1 MESLLFK
8 GGIEMSLTYQNI
20 LVAVD
25 GSNEADLAFKRAIQ
39 VAINNNGSQMYI
51 VHVIDTRIFAVYESY
66 NRDFAER
73 ANEMATEKLKGYEQ
87 RAIEAGVKKVET
99 IIEYGSPKDI
109 IARDIP
115 KTKQIDLI
123 ICGVTGRGGVERF
136 IMGSVSEAIVRSAK
150 CDVLVVRTLL

>member
-1 MESLLFK
+1 
-8 GGIEMSLTYQNI
+8 MSLTYHNI

-39 VAINNNGSQMYI
+39 IAINNNGSQLYI
-51 VHVIDTRIFAVYESY
+51 VHVIDTRVFAVYESY

-73 ANEMATEKLKGYEQ
+73 ANELATEKLKGYEQ
-87 RAIEAGVKKVET
+87 QALNAGVEKVEI

-109 IARDIP
+109 IARGIP
-115 KTKQIDLI
+115 KTQKIDLI

-136 IMGSVSEAIVRSAK
+136 LIGSVSEAIVRSAK
-150 CDVLVVRTLL
+150 CDVLVVRNLL